1 MKILIT
7 GGTGFMGRQLTP
19 LLEEDGHDVTSLGS
33 KDLNL
38 TITEDVDN
46 FFQKNSFDVLIHAS
60 VVGGRINID
69 DTPKVYYTNLLMFEN
84 VYRHIDKV
92 KMFINLDSGASF
104 GRPSIFKYPKESDFG
119 MVVPKDYYG
128 FSKYCMAR
136 TILDHPKG
144 INLRLFGCFGSNE
157 KTDRFFIKNIKNYM
171 SGNPIE
177 IYKDREMDYIYIKD
191 FYSILKTYL
200 NNEWKY
206 KDLNCVYNQKYS
218 LSQIANIINQLSN
231 NKVRVELQGQY
242 AMHSYCG
249 SGDLLKSLNI
259 KMIGIEGG
267 IRECY
272 ENLC

>member
-19 LLEEDGHDVTSLGS
+19 LLTEDGYNVTSLGS
-33 KDLNL
+33 SDLNL
-38 TITEDVDN
+38 TVTEDVDK
-46 FFQKNSFDVLIHAS
+46 FFNDNSFDVIIHAA
-60 VVGGRINID
+60 VVGGRIHID
-69 DTPKVYYTNLLMFEN
+69 DAPKVFYTNSLMFEN

-92 KMFINLDSGASF
+92 KMFINIDSGASF
-104 GRPSIFKYPKESDFG
+104 GRPCIFKYPREDDFG
-119 MVVPKDYYG
+119 VVVPKDYYG

-136 TILDHPKG
+136 TILNHSKG

-157 KTDRFFIKNIKNYM
+157 KSDRFFIKNIKNYIN
-171 SGNPIE
+171 GNAIE

-200 NNEWKY
+200 NGEWKY
-206 KDLNCVYNQKYS
+206 KDLNCVYNQKYT
-218 LSQIANIINQLSN
+218 LSQFANIINELN
-231 NKVRVELQGQY
+231 INKVEINFQGQY
-242 AMHSYCG
+242 PIHSYCG
-249 SGDLLKSLNI
+249 SGDLLENLNI

-272 ENLC
+272 ENIC

>member
-19 LLEEDGHDVTSLGS
+19 LLLEDGFDVTSLGS
-33 KDLNL
+33 SDLDL
-38 TITEDVDN
+38 TIAEDVGK
-46 FFQKNSFDVLIHAS
+46 FFENNSFDVIIHAA
-60 VVGGRINID
+60 VVGGRIHTD
-69 DTPKVYYTNLLMFEN
+69 DSPTVCYTNLLMFEN

-92 KMFINLDSGASF
+92 KMFVNIDSGASF
-104 GRPSIFKYPKESDFG
+104 GRPSVFKYPKEEDFG
-119 MVVPKDYYG
+119 SVIPKDYYG

-144 INLRLFGCFGSNE
+144 INLRVFGCFGLNE
-157 KTDRFFIKNIKNYM
+157 KSDRFFIKNIKNYINA
-171 SGNPIE
+171 NPIQ

-191 FYSILKTYL
+191 FYSILRTYL
-200 NNEWKY
+200 IGEWKH

-218 LSQIANIINQLSN
+218 LSQFASIINNLN
-231 NKVRVELQGQY
+231 HTRVEIKFEGQY
-242 AMHSYCG
+242 PMYSYCG
-249 SGDLLKSLNI
+249 SGNLLESLGI
-259 KMIGIEGG
+259 KLIGIENG